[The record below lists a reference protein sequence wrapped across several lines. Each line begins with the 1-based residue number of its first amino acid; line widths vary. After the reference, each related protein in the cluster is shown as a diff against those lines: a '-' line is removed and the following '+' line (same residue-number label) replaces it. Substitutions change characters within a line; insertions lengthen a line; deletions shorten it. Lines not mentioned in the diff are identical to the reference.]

1 MDDQTAQKIQEQVN
15 SVSALI
21 ESSEIA
27 QNKVEEEREEMQR
40 EKMLHGSEIFTG
52 GKREKSIES
61 VLPPE
66 Q

>member
-1 MDDQTAQKIQEQVN
+1 MNFCHRADLR
-15 SVSALI
+15 ALR
-21 ESSEIA
+21 SRRTKS
-27 QNKVEEEREEMQR
+27 EEEREEMQR

-66 Q
+66 K